1 MAAFGLILDVLK
13 KALTNKYV
21 LAALI
26 GAALFFGGYYKGMNH
41 EKEKQAAREAA
52 ELAQQQEEIAHSEE
66 VKQELEV
73 AHDKRVRTILSRDI
87 PDADAARMLSHW
99 PDEAPAVAAP

>member
-1 MAAFGLILDVLK
+1 MVLLGLMFDVAK

-26 GAALFFGGYYKGMNH
+26 GAALFFGGYIKGVNH
-41 EKEKQAAREAA
+41 EKAKQAAREA
-52 ELAQQQEEIAHSEE
+52 EERAQQQEEIAHSEE
-66 VKQELEV
+66 VKYELEV
-73 AHDKRVRTILSRDI
+73 AHDKRVRAILFRDV

-99 PDEAPAVAAP
+99 PDEAAPVAAP